1 MIEKSITMTEPIV
14 LWNNFREG
22 SDQAFSDLFDLYS
35 ETLYRYGL
43 KFDLDCDLVKDS
55 IQDVFVH
62 LYNHKNLPSVD
73 NPKYYLLRALKNNL
87 LNKLAK
93 QKQIP
98 TVSLQDLPF
107 LVEYEMSEIENI
119 SDVDER
125 DDLEEKLKFVIELL
139 PPRQKEALYLRFQ
152 LEMSYEE
159 ISDMLSLNY
168 QSTRN
173 LIHRAVKNVRSHI
186 ELSVFLMLLT

>member
-1 MIEKSITMTEPIV
+1 MTEPIV
-14 LWNNFREG
+14 LWNDFREG
-22 SDQAFSDLFDLYS
+22 SNQAFSDLFDLYS
-35 ETLYRYGL
+35 DTLYRYGL
-43 KFDLDCDLVKDS
+43 KFDLDSDLVKDS
-55 IQDVFVH
+55 IQDVFIH

-73 NPKYYLLRALKNNL
+73 SPKYYLLRSLKNNL

-107 LVEYEMSEIENI
+107 LVEYEISNIE
-119 SDVDER
+119 SLPDADDR
-125 DDLEEKLKFVIELL
+125 DDLEEKLKLVIELL

-159 ISDMLSLNY
+159 ISDMLSMNY

-173 LIHRAVKNVRSHI
+173 LIHRAIKNVRSHL
-186 ELSVFLMLLT
+186 EFSMFLILLT